1 VAAVKDTFCAGPFQ
15 EIAFLD
21 CPDDI
26 AVIKEVVQALHAS
39 RIAFVFYSTEDAY
52 LDGVGTREQ
61 YGRLFQLI
69 KQQPRLDIRYK
80 LKMVANY
87 LKIPEKLLIFMIQV
101 FSELE
106 FVTIQDGVLNKTA
119 DTVSRPLTESHL
131 YQQRQKMIK
140 TEEFLLMSDLS
151 TLRQWLTV

>member
-1 VAAVKDTFCAGPFQ
+1 MANLRDTFHEAQFQ

-21 CPDDI
+21 CPTDP
-26 AVIKEVVQALHAS
+26 AVIKEIIQTLHAS

-61 YGRLFQLI
+61 YSRLFQLI

-80 LKMVANY
+80 LKMVADY
-87 LKIPEKLLIFMIQV
+87 LKIPQKLLIFMIQV

-119 DTVSRPLTESHL
+119 DPVSRPLTESHL
-131 YQQRQKMIK
+131 YQQRQKLIK